1 MKNILGKKISGSIE
15 TKLNILI
22 GFFLIVIFTGA
33 AFILIENNKK
43 SLNERLMSQAKSFSQ
58 LSIGPI
64 IETYELYF
72 DSGYFKFRE
81 LMLET
86 LDLNSDISRIQI
98 IDTEG
103 NILADTESL
112 KKADVWQKYKPE
124 EKQIPKA
131 LKENLQ
137 SSPEYFVPH
146 PQKKELIS
154 EILYPYSDDW
164 GKYSY
169 SVRYFISYQRVEN
182 DIKKIRTQIIIFT
195 IGALIL
201 TIYLMGRGI
210 NKVVVS
216 PIRKFQK
223 GVQKIS
229 GGNLEKRIDIKTG
242 DEIESLA
249 QEFNLMIERLQK
261 AKKDVEEAKS
271 ILEIKV
277 KTRTRQLQEL
287 NEHLE
292 EEVEK
297 RTKEL
302 VKRLGKL
309 EEYQQL
315 NMGRD
320 LRVAEL
326 NREIKKLKEEIK
338 ELKKQGINKKS

>member
-1 MKNILGKKISGSIE
+1 MRNILRKKISISIE
-15 TKLNILI
+15 TKLNVLI
-22 GFFLIVIFTGA
+22 GFFLIVIFAGA

-43 SLNERLMSQAKSFSQ
+43 SLNERLISQAKSFSQ

-86 LDLNSDISRIQI
+86 LSLNSDISRIQI
-98 IDTEG
+98 IDIQG
-103 NILADTESL
+103 NILVDTESL
-112 KKADVWQKYKPE
+112 KKAEVWQRYKPE
-124 EKQIPKA
+124 EEQISET
-131 LKENLQ
+131 LKKNLQ
-137 SSPEYFVPH
+137 SSPEYFVLH
-146 PQKKELIS
+146 AQKKELIS

-164 GKYSY
+164 GRYSY
-169 SVRYFISYQRVEN
+169 NVRYFISYERVEN
-182 DIKKIRTQIIIFT
+182 DIEKIKIQIIIFT
-195 IGALIL
+195 ISALIL
-201 TIYLMGRGI
+201 TIYLMGKGI

-223 GVQKIS
+223 GVEKIS
-229 GGNLEKRIDIKTG
+229 GGNLENRINIKTG

-249 QEFNLMIERLQK
+249 KEFNLMIERLQR
-261 AKKDVEEAKS
+261 AKKDAEEAKS

-277 KTRTRQLQEL
+277 EARTRQLQEL
-287 NEHLE
+287 NEGLE
-292 EEVEK
+292 EKVEE

-302 VKRLGKL
+302 LKRLGRL

-320 LRVAEL
+320 LRVSKL
-326 NREIKKLKEEIK
+326 NQEIRGLKEEIK
-338 ELKKQGINKKS
+338 ELKKNNKKS